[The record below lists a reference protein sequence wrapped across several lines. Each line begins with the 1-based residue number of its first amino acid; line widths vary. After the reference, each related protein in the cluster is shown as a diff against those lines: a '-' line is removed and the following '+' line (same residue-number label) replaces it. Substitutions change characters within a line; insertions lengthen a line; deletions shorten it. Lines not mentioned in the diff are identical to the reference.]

1 MHHWVEYAKIF
12 MALLVI
18 VNPVSAVPIF
28 VTLTSRN
35 TERERKNIARTASI
49 SVAVVLVLSAV
60 IGEPVLML
68 FGVTVASFKVGGA
81 ILILLMAISMMHALP
96 SRESQTPEE
105 AREASHKE
113 NIAVVPLAIPLLSGP
128 GAISTTIIY
137 ATDSAS
143 PQHLAAVIL
152 CCLLVAL
159 TTWLALR
166 LAMPARKWLGETGV
180 NIATRLMG
188 LLLAAVAVEIFTSGL
203 LVLLPGLRGN

>member
-1 MHHWVEYAKIF
+1 MLHLVEYAKIF
-12 MALLVI
+12 IALMVI

-28 VTLTSRN
+28 VSMTAKNSV
-35 TERERKNIARTASI
+35 TERRYIARMASI
-49 SVAVVLVLSAV
+49 SVGVVLIMSAL
-60 IGEPVLML
+60 IGQPILVL
-68 FGVTVASFKVGGA
+68 FGITIASFKVGGS

-105 AREASHKE
+105 AKEAAIKE

-137 ATDSAS
+137 ATEHSS
-143 PQHLAAVIL
+143 PAHLGAIIV

-159 TTWLALR
+159 TTWLALSI
-166 LAMPARKWLGETGV
+166 ATPASKWLGETGV

-203 LVLLPGLRGN
+203 VVLLPGLK